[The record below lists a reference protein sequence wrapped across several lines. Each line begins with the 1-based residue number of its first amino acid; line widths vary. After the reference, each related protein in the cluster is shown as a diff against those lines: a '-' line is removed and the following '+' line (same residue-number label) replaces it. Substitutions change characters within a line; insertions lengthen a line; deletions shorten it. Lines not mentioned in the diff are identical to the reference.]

1 MAAFCVYAQIFI
13 MQSIKCSFSVSIW
26 KEKCNKTAH
35 PCLSYVVPISLWYL
49 HFCAVGLGNHC
60 RSLPPE
66 QLCSLLTDFYLM
78 FSFFF
83 SWMTSALEFLKEI
96 PHLKQILDAEIALSY
111 PRRKLLK
118 QWQTLSVPYWY
129 SFHKQVKKLA
139 SKIKPRA
146 IFSPISSNRK
156 RRLMLT

>member
-1 MAAFCVYAQIFI
+1 MIRAAFCVYAQIFI
-13 MQSIKCSFSVSIW
+13 KQSIKCSVSVKDMKREVQQNSTSLPKLCNPYFSV
-26 KEKCNKTAH
+26 
-35 PCLSYVVPISLWYL
+35 ISG
-49 HFCAVGLGNHC
+49 F
-60 RSLPPE
+60 
-66 QLCSLLTDFYLM
+66 LCSWTGESLLLT
-78 FSFFF
+78 
-83 SWMTSALEFLKEI
+83 ALEFLKEI
-96 PHLKQILDAEIALSY
+96 PHLKQILGAEIALCY

-156 RRLMLT
+156 RRLMFT